1 MEEWNDRFR
10 ELDRWIED
18 LKDMYYYPDEWNECY
33 INWPDYVCNMPYSK
47 ENFNL
52 VYEYLTDRQIRMNEE
67 RLELLANKS
76 TNILTEFMF
85 ITVRPQPKKNISV
98 KWLYDKTL
106 KLLKSKCV
114 SDYLLVFE
122 QAGRCVS
129 EMGEGLH
136 VHFIIKS
143 KYRKYCE
150 LRKQLRTTYF
160 DCSDYLDTAINM
172 KNCKTIHDVEKRK
185 KYMLG
190 AKDGLEKQHKV
201 EIDKLW
207 RQRWNIEDFYGNI
220 NIG

>member
-1 MEEWNDRFR
+1 MDEWDDKFK
-10 ELDRWIED
+10 ELDRWMED
-18 LKDMYYYPDEWNECY
+18 LKDMYHYPDEWNECY
-33 INWPDYVCNMPYSK
+33 KNWPAYVCNMPFSK

-52 VYEYLTDRQIRMNEE
+52 IYENLAARQIELIEE
-67 RLELLANKS
+67 RQELLSNKS
-76 TNILTEFMF
+76 TDILTEFMF
-85 ITVRPQPKKNISV
+85 ITVRPDPKKNITL
-98 KWLYDKTL
+98 KWLYDKTF
-106 KLLKSKCV
+106 KYLKSKCV

-122 QAGRCVS
+122 QASECVS
-129 EMGEGLH
+129 NMGQGLH
-136 VHFIIKS
+136 VHFLIKS

-150 LRKQLRTTYF
+150 LRKHLRSTYF
-160 DCSDYLDTAINM
+160 DCSDKLDFAINI

-190 AKDGLEKQHKV
+190 AKDGQEKQQKV